1 MGWRLLA
8 DVVVVVHALFIL
20 FVVAGGL
27 LALRWKWMAFVHLP
41 VAVYGVV
48 IELVGFTCP
57 LTPLEK
63 ALRRRAGSAG
73 YDGGFVEHYVIPLVY
88 PGEFTT
94 GVKIA
99 LAVLIVAVN
108 VAVYVVVWQRARWRP
123 GADPHGQTTS
133 KVQT

>member
-8 DVVVVVHALFIL
+8 DVVVVVHALFIV

-27 LALRWKWMAFVHLP
+27 LALRWRWMAFVHLP

-88 PGEFTT
+88 PGEFTS
-94 GVKIA
+94 GVKIVLA
-99 LAVLIVAVN
+99 LLIVAVN
-108 VAVYVVVWQRARWRP
+108 VVVYTIVWRRARSGP